1 MYIRCIRLLN
11 KFCRKYRRSNQSQSL
26 TSYIPC
32 RHLWYQKQ
40 CSICDVRGF
49 RRDRQQPANRRV
61 RWVHMQAL
69 PIGRCRSQFR
79 VAMDKQEYRAV
90 IKFLQKK
97 GLNAREIFKELHG
110 VYGELS
116 PSERT
121 VERWVTAFWQG
132 QDSFEDDPRS
142 STWSEW
148 RHRQTS
154 GANGN
159 G

>member
-1 MYIRCIRLLN
+1 
-11 KFCRKYRRSNQSQSL
+11 
-26 TSYIPC
+26 
-32 RHLWYQKQ
+32 
-40 CSICDVRGF
+40 
-49 RRDRQQPANRRV
+49 
-61 RWVHMQAL
+61 MQAL

-121 VERWVTAFWQG
+121 VERWSTAFRQG
-132 QDSFEDDPRS
+132 QDSLEDDPRCGAS
-142 STWSEW
+142 STSVNEDIV
-148 RHRQTS
+148 RLV
-154 GANGN
+154 
-159 G
+159 